1 MGLKVKTLPVLSRII
16 AKLDVKP
23 VIQTLKNADV
33 FKGAKDK
40 KQAVEELKGEKAME
54 LGFEIIAEITP
65 QLDKIGDDLYEFIAL
80 YKGVDREAAGEL
92 DLAEIASELF
102 FDEGIRNF
110 FSTAL
115 RRKTERDA

>member
-65 QLDKIGDDLYEFIAL
+65 QLDKIGDDLYEFI
-80 YKGVDREAAGEL
+80 
-92 DLAEIASELF
+92 DL
-102 FDEGIRNF
+102 
-110 FSTAL
+110 
-115 RRKTERDA
+115 